1 MTEKSHVKID
11 WWVLKPSQMESPY
24 FKRALRQRDKT
35 PFVVFASFVCLFWFL
50 LSLWSKSMDSDWKE
64 IHSIYIRGYCES
76 SVDLSM
82 HSGARIRIG
91 VISIANHEW
100 ATKTWNFQW
109 VCSQSSD
116 VRIANR
122 KVFFILQQNDL
133 KRCTNAI
140 FFEMFQFCTAAFFRV
155 CCVCERGNLS
165 VP

>member
-1 MTEKSHVKID
+1 MWKLID
-11 WWVLKPSQMESPY
+11 GFSNLHKWNRPISRERCVNVIKLRLLFSP
-24 FKRALRQRDKT
+24 RL
-35 PFVVFASFVCLFWFL
+35 FVCLFWFL

-82 HSGARIRIG
+82 HSGARMRIG

-100 ATKTWNFQW
+100 ATQTWNFQW

-155 CCVCERGNLS
+155 CVWGNLS